1 MHIRAGWLCGVDTY
15 GEGGGRGPLCCL
27 FYVGGRWFCWLF
39 GAVSFVSDG
48 GELTRP
54 PVHQVFQGHIRNKRG
69 IAGSVLMM
77 GAVVRGWGRVR
88 DRFSRQFFCF
98 SRDTAMASAFDLD
111 EQFVFVLFLLLV
123 SR

>member
-1 MHIRAGWLCGVDTY
+1 MLVVWRSIFRFW
-15 GEGGGRGPLCCL
+15 GGGANQTAGSSGFP
-27 FYVGGRWFCWLF
+27 
-39 GAVSFVSDG
+39 GAY
-48 GELTRP
+48 T
-54 PVHQVFQGHIRNKRG
+54 RNKRG